1 MNPIISMSQ
10 ESGGQRS
17 ESRTYAVSKTLR
29 HTVDPSG
36 KIQKIAA
43 AVLVDDV
50 VDVKEEKGQRKETR
64 RKRTPDEMKQIEDA
78 AKAAIGFDPARGDI
92 LSVQNVSFLSAPYE
106 QPVPPPVTERVRV
119 VAEKWIWLA
128 RYLVLLLLF
137 FLIYLLILRP
147 VKNQLV
153 ESFRKAAEGIAAQ
166 PRLAGAAAG
175 GTAAPALS
183 ASAQEFPG
191 PEGRQLTEAEI
202 EQELNQTSSDV
213 QRVVRLKRHLT
224 DKVRRE
230 PIASTQLIRHWIHQ
244 GTEH

>member
-1 MNPIISMSQ
+1 MSQ
-10 ESGGQRS
+10 ESGGQKS

-36 KIQKIAA
+36 KIQKVAA

-64 RKRTPDEMKQIEDA
+64 HKRTPEEMKQIEDA

-92 LSVQNVSFLSAPYE
+92 LSVQNISFLSPPWE
-106 QPVPPPVTERVRV
+106 KPIPPPVTERIRV
-119 VAEKWIWLA
+119 VTERWIWLA

-153 ESFRKAAEGIAAQ
+153 ESFRKAAETRAAQ
-166 PRLAGAAAG
+166 PRLAGAAVNAATG
-175 GTAAPALS
+175 AAPGS
-183 ASAQEFPG
+183 GAQEFAVA
-191 PEGRQLTEAEI
+191 EGRQMTEAEI

-224 DKVRRE
+224 DKVKRE